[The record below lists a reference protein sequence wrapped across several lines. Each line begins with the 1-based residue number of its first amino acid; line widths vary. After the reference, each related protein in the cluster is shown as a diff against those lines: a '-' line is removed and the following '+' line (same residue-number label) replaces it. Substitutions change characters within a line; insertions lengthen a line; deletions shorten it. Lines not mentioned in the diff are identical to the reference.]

1 MHTTTYEMMKR
12 TIERQIAKGTLNK
25 ESTLTKLDLFL
36 MNDRITAE
44 EYTELLALIE
54 DGEDNGNAE

>member
-12 TIERQIAKGTLNK
+12 TIELQIAKGTLNK

-36 MNDRITAE
+36 MNDRITAD
-44 EYTELLALIE
+44 EYSELMGLIE
-54 DGEDNGNAE
+54 DVEG